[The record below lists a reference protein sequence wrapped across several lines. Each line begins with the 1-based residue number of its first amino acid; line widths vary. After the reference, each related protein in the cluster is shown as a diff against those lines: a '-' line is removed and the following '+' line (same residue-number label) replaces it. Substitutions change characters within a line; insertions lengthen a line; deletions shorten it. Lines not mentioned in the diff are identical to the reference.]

1 MELDLYWRVV
11 VDTDTEM
18 LFSSET
24 VILLCVILEVGES
37 LESVVLIAE
46 VSCVAAGE
54 GETMFFGAFA
64 GVELST
70 VSLT

>member
-1 MELDLYWRVV
+1 MDLYWGVV

-24 VILLCVILEVGES
+24 VILLCVILELGES

-46 VSCVAAGE
+46 VSCLAAGK

-64 GVELST
+64 RVELST